1 MTLSG
6 APQGVSPAA
15 SHLPS
20 CKSATLGTSADLWQE
35 NSAVL
40 TSVLNVFPPPSHSSI
55 PGSRTRD
62 SVKLDTR
69 VLDRSAIKMS
79 SLFQFPK
86 LCGKSV
92 SSSLPTLH
100 PLSPTCI
107 HPNLTALRTF
117 SSGQSGGRE
126 CLYQTTIG
134 DLLLVF
140 LS

>member
-1 MTLSG
+1 MGERRYG
-6 APQGVSPAA
+6 ALVLRAHPLRWLDSFWCSPRCVT
-15 SHLPS
+15 SSLPS

-86 LCGKSV
+86 FCGKSV

-100 PLSPTCI
+100 PLSPGAFT
-107 HPNLTALRTF
+107 PTLRTQEF
-117 SSGQSGGRE
+117 RFRAEWRE
-126 CLYQTTIG
+126 
-134 DLLLVF
+134 
-140 LS
+140 